1 MRPLAIITLFFFLPI
16 SLYSQVQADSLQV
29 NISLKKTYSINH
41 SKKYYDFSY
50 RNESLHITKDTVPE
64 KHFDIEV
71 EVKNTSS
78 KSIFIWV
85 MSTFWEQNFHINN
98 NYIWFKGRDIDH
110 NFPILIEIKPGNSKI
125 YQATLVK
132 SIKFDFPCLN
142 CIYGKQVETTKL
154 GLVIIDDIYK
164 PQLDGFFGYDLAMED
179 ESRWKMVWS
188 NPLYLLT
195 EKEANPDP
203 VQISIFQNGQ
213 K

>member
-1 MRPLAIITLFFFLPI
+1 
-16 SLYSQVQADSLQV
+16 
-29 NISLKKTYSINH
+29 
-41 SKKYYDFSY
+41 
-50 RNESLHITKDTVPE
+50 
-64 KHFDIEV
+64 
-71 EVKNTSS
+71 
-78 KSIFIWV
+78 
-85 MSTFWEQNFHINN
+85 
-98 NYIWFKGRDIDH
+98 
-110 NFPILIEIKPGNSKI
+110 
-125 YQATLVK
+125 LVK

-164 PQLDGFFGYDLAMED
+164 PKLDGFFEYDLAMED

-203 VQISIFQNGQ
+203 VQIPIFQNGQ